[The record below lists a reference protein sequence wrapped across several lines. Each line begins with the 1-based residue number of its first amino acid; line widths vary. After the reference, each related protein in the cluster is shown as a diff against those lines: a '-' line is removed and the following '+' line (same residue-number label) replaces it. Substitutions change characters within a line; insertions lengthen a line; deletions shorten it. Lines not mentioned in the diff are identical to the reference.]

1 MLLIE
6 DTLKE
11 FLMTQDTLIYL
22 LQSCYFVIHIQK
34 FLLNPTPTLQFL
46 GSVVNSQG
54 MKLSLSKEK
63 IFPIR

>member
-1 MLLIE
+1 
-6 DTLKE
+6 
-11 FLMTQDTLIYL
+11 MTQDTLIYL
-22 LQSCYFVIHIQK
+22 LQSCYFVLHIQK

-54 MKLSLSKEK
+54 MELSLSKEK